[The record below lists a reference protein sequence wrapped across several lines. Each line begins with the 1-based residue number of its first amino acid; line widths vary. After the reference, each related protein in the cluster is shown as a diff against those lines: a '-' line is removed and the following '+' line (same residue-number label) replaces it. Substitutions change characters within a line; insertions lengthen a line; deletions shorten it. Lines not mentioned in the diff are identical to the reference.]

1 MYFLAISN
9 RNAELMA
16 AEAQDGNISG
26 SDLEDEEAPAAKKPR
41 RMVLDDH
48 EEELASTLLSLQQA
62 DTNEEDL
69 YVSDADEDQNR
80 NPGSEDEEEMQQEED
95 ISQDVSQEDTNSGLA
110 DWGSLMDN
118 GVRFKLLLLLF
129 F

>member
-16 AEAQDGNISG
+16 AEAQDGNVSD
-26 SDLEDEEAPAAKKPR
+26 SDLEDEEAPVAKKPR
-41 RMVLDDH
+41 QIVLDDD
-48 EEELASTLLSLQQA
+48 EEEMASKLLSLPQA
-62 DTNEEDL
+62 HTNDEDL

-95 ISQDVSQEDTNSGLA
+95 ISQEDTNSGLA
-110 DWGSLMDN
+110 DWGSLTDN
-118 GVRFKLLLLLF
+118 GVHFKLLLLLF

>member
-1 MYFLAISN
+1 MYFLAIPN
-9 RNAELMA
+9 QNAELMA
-16 AEAQDGNISG
+16 ARAQDGNT
-26 SDLEDEEAPAAKKPR
+26 SDSNLEDEEAPMAKKLWQI
-41 RMVLDDH
+41 VFDDDN
-48 EEELASTLLSLQQA
+48 EEMASKLLSLQQA
-62 DTNEEDL
+62 HTNDEDL
-69 YVSDADEDQNR
+69 YVPDVDEDQNR

-95 ISQDVSQEDTNSGLA
+95 ISQEDTNSGLA